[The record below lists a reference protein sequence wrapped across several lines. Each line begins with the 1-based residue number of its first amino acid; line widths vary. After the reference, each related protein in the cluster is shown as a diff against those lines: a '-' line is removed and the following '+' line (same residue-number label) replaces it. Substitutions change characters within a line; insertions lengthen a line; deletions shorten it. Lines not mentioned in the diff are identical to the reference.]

1 MTAQKPLSWWGVAR
15 LGLVQTALGAVTVL
29 TIAILNRVMKVELG
43 LPATLPAALVV
54 FQYAVQAMRP
64 RFGYRSDLGGRR
76 TPWIIGGMAALALGG
91 VLAAAAV
98 ALMETRLGLGIAL
111 AIGAYLMI
119 GLGLGA
125 AGTTLLALLTA
136 RVAPERKPAAASMVW
151 IMMIAGIVVTA
162 IVAGGFLEPFS
173 SERLITVA
181 VGIGVIAFTVA
192 VLAVWGV
199 EGPPAP
205 RMGAAEAPAK
215 GAFWAAL
222 AEIWAD
228 PRARGFTYFVFVS
241 MLAYKGQDIILEPF
255 AGEVFAYTVEESTK
269 LSGMQNGGALLGM
282 ALVAVSGWLLGGHPP
297 GVLRWLTLLGCGGSA
312 LSLAG
317 LALTAEGAVAALLP
331 MSAVALGFCNGVFAV
346 AAIATMMALAQ
357 ETSRPDAAKREGAR
371 IGVWGAAQ
379 GFAFGLGILAAAA
392 AVDLFQWTFGTAAT
406 AYALAFAG
414 LGALFLVAGW
424 LALRMGGLRP
434 LSPRIAVGFGDEAP
448 AAR

>member
-1 MTAQKPLSWWGVAR
+1 MTALKPLSWLGVAR
-15 LGLVQTALGAVTVL
+15 LGLVQAALGAVTVL

-76 TPWIIGGMAALALGG
+76 TPWIVGGMAVLAVGG
-91 VLAAAAV
+91 VLAAVAV
-98 ALMETRLGLGIAL
+98 AMMETRLGLGIAL
-111 AIGAYLMI
+111 AVGAYLMI
-119 GLGLGA
+119 GLGVGA
-125 AGTTLLALLTA
+125 AGTTLLALLTV

-151 IMMIAGIVVTA
+151 IMMIAGIVATA
-162 IVAGGFLEPFS
+162 ITAGGFLEPFS
-173 SERLITVA
+173 AERLISVA
-181 VGIGVIAFTVA
+181 IGIGVTAFLVA

-199 EGPPAP
+199 EGPPVPRSVTAAP
-205 RMGAAEAPAK
+205 EK

-222 AEIWAD
+222 SAIWAD

-312 LSLAG
+312 LSLAA
-317 LALTAEGAVAALLP
+317 LALTAEGQIAALLP
-331 MSAVALGFCNGVFAV
+331 VSAMALGFCNGVFAV

-357 ETSRPDAAKREGAR
+357 ETDHPNAAKREGAR

-379 GFAFGLGILAAAA
+379 GFAFGLGILAGAA
-392 AVDLFQWTFGTAAT
+392 AVDLFQLTFGTAAA
-406 AYALAFAG
+406 AYALVFAG

-434 LSPRIAVGFGDEAP
+434 VSTRIAVGFGDEAP
-448 AAR
+448 AVR